1 MAEIVQRKPV
11 KLSTLKK
18 LYEAKEPI
26 VMITGYD
33 ATFARIEDEAGT
45 DMILVGDSLG
55 MTMQGNST
63 TLPVSIED
71 MAYHTACVAKGN
83 KTAFIVTDM
92 PFGSYLVNE
101 DEGVANAVELM
112 KAGAHMVKMEGGL
125 EVCPLVKRLRTM
137 GIPVCGHVGF
147 TPQSVNA
154 IGGYFVQGRTQSGE
168 EKLLAEAH
176 ALEEAGASV
185 IVFEMVPAAVAKK
198 VTAELHIPTIGIGA
212 GPDCSGQVLVL
223 QDVLGIYGRAPKFAK
238 NFMVGASSIQE
249 ALKNYV
255 QAVKSRAFPT
265 ADHSF

>member
-1 MAEIVQRKPV
+1 MADCVQRKPV
-11 KLSTLKK
+11 RLSTLKK
-18 LYEAKEPI
+18 LYEAGDPI

-33 ATFARIEDEAGT
+33 ATFARIEDEAGV

-71 MAYHTACVAKGN
+71 MAYHTSCVAKGN

-101 DEGVANAVELM
+101 DDALANAVKVM
-112 KAGAHMVKMEGGL
+112 KAGAHMVKLEGGF
-125 EVCPLVKRLRTM
+125 EVCPIVKRLRTM

-154 IGGYFVQGRTQSGE
+154 IGGYFVQGKTPSGE
-168 EKLLAEAH
+168 EKLLMEAK
-176 ALEEAGASV
+176 ALQEAGASA
-185 IVFEMVPAAVAKK
+185 IVFEMVPAEVAKK
-198 VTAELHIPTIGIGA
+198 VTKELKIPTIGIGA

-249 ALKNYV
+249 ALKNFV
-255 QAVKSRAFPT
+255 QAVKSRNFP
-265 ADHSF
+265 AAEHCF